1 MIILTVVAGIY
12 DHNCA
17 DVSEIFLAF
26 SLKRNFKKLVLLKRV
41 EGDISTLHGVRA
53 INAFMLI
60 IAHKS
65 MALFFNPYVNRT
77 GMSEVKFIFHIL
89 KC

>member
-1 MIILTVVAGIY
+1 MAILTIIAGIC
-12 DHNCA
+12 DHNNA
-17 DVSEIFLAF
+17 NISEILLAF
-26 SLKRNFKKLVLLKRV
+26 SIKRNFKKLVSMKRTD
-41 EGDISTLHGVRA
+41 GDIPTLHGVRA

-77 GMSEVKFIFHIL
+77 GMSEVK
-89 KC
+89 